1 MVTSMSARLETLKSM
16 LTHDPANAFARYGLA
31 MELLNLGQAEESVAE
46 FRTLL
51 AAAPDYTY
59 GYFHGGRALETLGR
73 VDEARALYEAGLE
86 ASRKKGDAKALG
98 EIQAAL
104 DILG

>member
-1 MVTSMSARLETLKSM
+1 MSARLDTLKAM
-16 LTHDPANAFARYGLA
+16 VAQDAANAFARYGLA
-31 MELLNLGQAEESVAE
+31 MELLNLGRGEEAVAE

-51 AAAPDYTY
+51 ETSPDYTY
-59 GYFHGGRALETLGR
+59 GYFHGGRALESLGR
-73 VDEARALYEAGLE
+73 EDEARAMYEAGLE
-86 ASRKKGDAKALG
+86 ASKKKGDLKALG